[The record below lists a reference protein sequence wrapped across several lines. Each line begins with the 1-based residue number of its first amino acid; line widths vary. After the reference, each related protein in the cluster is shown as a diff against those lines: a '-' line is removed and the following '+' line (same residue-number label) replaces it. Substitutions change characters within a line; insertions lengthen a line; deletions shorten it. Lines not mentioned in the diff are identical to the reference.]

1 MQRILEAYVGEY
13 ASGKSENA
21 VNRSLQMIKKGR
33 KVRLVDLD
41 VVEPFYT
48 LRPIKKFLEQMGINV
63 LAWETA
69 ETIGLGEAGIPLKK
83 ETIKALD
90 FDGDVIFDL
99 GYGIDGCNI
108 LKLVQDRPL
117 EGVEEKISIIMVI
130 NITRPLTSSLPLI
143 LKKVKEFGEVN
154 ALINNTHLGEK
165 TTIELIEKGAIMVTE
180 AARKLGIPVLAT
192 SALRDLASQIG
203 DFDVMG
209 NKVRSID
216 RYMSKA
222 IW

>member
-13 ASGKSENA
+13 ASGKSESA
-21 VNRSLQMIKKGR
+21 VNRSLQLIKKGR

-69 ETIGLGEAGIPLKK
+69 ETIGLGEAGIPLKN
-83 ETIKALD
+83 ETITALE

-108 LKLVQDRPL
+108 LKLVQDRP
-117 EGVEEKISIIMVI
+117 EEEVKEKISIIMVI

-143 LKKVKEFGEVN
+143 LKKVKEFGEVDG
-154 ALINNTHLGEK
+154 LINNTHLGEK

-180 AARKLGIPVLAT
+180 AARKMGIPVLAT
-192 SALRDLASQIG
+192 AALKDLASQIG
-203 DFDVMG
+203 EFDVMG
-209 NKVRSID
+209 NKVWPIE